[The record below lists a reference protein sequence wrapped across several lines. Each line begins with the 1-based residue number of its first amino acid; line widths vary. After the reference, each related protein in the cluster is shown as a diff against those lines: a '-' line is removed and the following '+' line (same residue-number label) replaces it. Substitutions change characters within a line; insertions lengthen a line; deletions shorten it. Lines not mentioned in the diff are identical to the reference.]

1 MVPSSEDQE
10 RTEETVATDFR
21 TERAEVGMVPSSEDK
36 ERMEETVATDF
47 RTERAE
53 AGMVPSLFVTM

>member
-1 MVPSSEDQE
+1 MVPSSEEQE
-10 RTEETVATDFR
+10 RT
-21 TERAEVGMVPSSEDK
+21 
-36 ERMEETVATDF
+36 EETVATDF